1 MKSKQKVALFLN
13 LANVVFQI
21 YALVIVFL
29 TKGFTTLQYYTIDS
43 NIFACVSSIFL
54 VAALLI
60 KRKTPKW
67 VHRLRFYATSCI
79 TVTFVVVL
87 VILIPLAGFRRLP
100 ELLFQGPNL
109 WQHTVCPLLSIISFI
124 FFEKEVKLEKDQ
136 SLYALVPTLIYGIV
150 TLILNFLRT
159 ITGPYVFLLVYEQSG
174 WMTFMWMIII
184 GGIAYILAELLRR
197 GNMRL
202 GIHSSNV
209 GAKRL

>member
-100 ELLFQGPNL
+100 ELLFRGPNL

-136 SLYALVPTLIYGIV
+136 SMYALVPTLIYGIV

>member
-29 TKGFTTLQYYTIDS
+29 AKGFTTLQYYTIDS

-60 KRKTPKW
+60 KRKTPKC

-174 WMTFMWMIII
+174 WMTLMWMIII
-184 GGIAYILAELLRR
+184 
-197 GNMRL
+197 
-202 GIHSSNV
+202 
-209 GAKRL
+209 